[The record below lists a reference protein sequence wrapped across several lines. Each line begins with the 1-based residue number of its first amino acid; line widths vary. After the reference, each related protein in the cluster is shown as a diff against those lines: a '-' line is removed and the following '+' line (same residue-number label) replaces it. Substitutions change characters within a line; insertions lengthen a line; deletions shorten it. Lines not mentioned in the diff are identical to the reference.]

1 MIIDHISFAVRN
13 LEEGISYW
21 CKSFGYTQMTGI
33 VVNSLQQVKVV
44 FLSKEDSITVKLI
57 EPAEGNESL
66 RNYVNRGGGFHHICF
81 RCDDIIAGMSE
92 LKSKGLLTLVPPQ
105 PGEAFNNHPIAF
117 LFGKYGMNIE
127 LIDTDEKA
135 ALLNSESEL
144 CD

>member
-1 MIIDHISFAVRN
+1 MIIDHISYAVRS

-21 CKSFGYTQMTGI
+21 SKTFGYRQMTKI
-33 VVNSLQQVKVV
+33 VVNSRQSVKVV
-44 FLSKEDSITVKLI
+44 FLSKEDSLTVKLI
-57 EPAEGNESL
+57 EPEAGNTSL
-66 RNYVNRGGGFHHICF
+66 INFVNNGGGFHHICF
-81 RCDDIIAGMSE
+81 RCDDIIAGISE

-117 LFGKYGMNIE
+117 LLGKYGMNIE

-135 ALLNSESEL
+135 ALLNSDSEF

>member
-21 CKSFGYTQMTGI
+21 CQSFGYNQMTGI

-57 EPAEGNESL
+57 EPTEGNESL

-117 LFGKYGMNIE
+117 LLGKYGMNIE